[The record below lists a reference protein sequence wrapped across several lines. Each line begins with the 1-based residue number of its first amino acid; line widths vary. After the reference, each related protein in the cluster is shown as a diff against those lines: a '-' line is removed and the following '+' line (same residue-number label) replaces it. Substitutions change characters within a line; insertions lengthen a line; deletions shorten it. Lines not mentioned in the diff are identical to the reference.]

1 MPRATALSLP
11 TRPVCPAIIPTY
23 LFQQRL
29 SHAYISMSSDLL
41 SLRAEL
47 KYFERVFKAEN
58 GNAPSVDD
66 IKNAGFADK
75 YRLYKKLSKLGNATG
90 SFREN
95 PIIPPSTPPRSAP
108 PKSEAPQSII
118 PRSRAVKTVIV
129 SGSNPFSPVKNKE
142 KHAALSALDGSANPF
157 MTPRKAKQAP
167 FPPSKSLSPD
177 PFPPIQ
183 TPIDPTHPLQESKQ
197 SNTVSRARKRLRGEP
212 VSPSPVKEKRQRILP
227 DTLPFPKM
235 DLLNAEDSD
244 DSDPAVAE
252 LADSSFVAD
261 SPMKRLPKGGAFKL
275 LFEGGAG
282 DVVTQEGPSRS
293 RKVPSNS
300 GLGLF
305 GSKSQRARSMSTS
318 SDSETL
324 SDNHQAPEM
333 KASDGNSVKYGA
345 KTRIEKCL
353 HPNGPASRKKNH
365 FGAMELTEPKQV
377 IQADRTVG
385 YSQDIT
391 ATKPSL
397 ADTESD
403 SRDTLCPNHRP
414 ALLPPSPP
422 PAGSSS
428 AHVGKRKAK
437 GPIAKRTKVPEDSGC
452 EDEDGADVHVK
463 IREWSWQLRKSSRA
477 TDTLAEDLDPV
488 LSFGAHDRQS
498 SPGPMID
505 DTPGDIVINLPDD
518 LRRLLAISPS
528 KAQPTRDV
536 GVVRGV
542 LYGER
547 TSNYDAQRG
556 GDIWGVGE
564 VDDANDSQAEDD
576 WEGEPVPWE
585 TGEL

>member
-1 MPRATALSLP
+1 
-11 TRPVCPAIIPTY
+11 
-23 LFQQRL
+23 
-29 SHAYISMSSDLL
+29 MSSDLL

-47 KYFERVFKAEN
+47 KYFEREFKAEN
-58 GNAPSVDD
+58 GHAPSVDD

-75 YRLYKKLSKLGNATG
+75 YRLYKKLSKLVNATG

-118 PRSRAVKTVIV
+118 PRSRAVKTGIV

-142 KHAALSALDGSANPF
+142 KHAASYSLSALDESANPF
-157 MTPRKAKQAP
+157 TTPRKAKQAL

-177 PFPPIQ
+177 PFPPLR
-183 TPIDPTHPLQESKQ
+183 TPVDPTHPLQESKQ
-197 SNTVSRARKRLRGEP
+197 SNTICRARKRLRGEA

-235 DLLNAEDSD
+235 DLLDAEDSD

-261 SPMKRLPKGGAFKL
+261 SPMKPLPKGGAFKL

-333 KASDGNSVKYGA
+333 KASEGSSVKYGA
-345 KTRIEKCL
+345 KTRTEKRL
-353 HPNGPASRKKNH
+353 YPDGSASRKKNR
-365 FGAMELTEPKQV
+365 FGAMEPTTEPKQV
-377 IQADRTVG
+377 IQADHTG
-385 YSQDIT
+385 DNSWTIT

-403 SRDTLCPNHRP
+403 ARDTLCPSHRP

-428 AHVGKRKAK
+428 AYVGKRKAK

-463 IREWSWQLRKSSRA
+463 IREWSWQLRKSSRV
-477 TDTLAEDLDPV
+477 TDTLVEDLDPV
-488 LSFGAHDRQS
+488 LGFGTHDRQS
-498 SPGPMID
+498 SPGPTIN

-528 KAQPTRDV
+528 KAQFTRDV
-536 GVVRGV
+536 SVVRGV

-576 WEGEPVPWE
+576 WVGEPVPWE

>member
-1 MPRATALSLP
+1 
-11 TRPVCPAIIPTY
+11 
-23 LFQQRL
+23 
-29 SHAYISMSSDLL
+29 MSSDLL

-47 KYFERVFKAEN
+47 KYFEREFKAES
-58 GNAPSVDD
+58 GHAPSVDD

-129 SGSNPFSPVKNKE
+129 PGSNPFSPVKNKE
-142 KHAALSALDGSANPF
+142 KHAASYSLSALDGSANPF
-157 MTPRKAKQAP
+157 TTPRKAKQAP

-183 TPIDPTHPLQESKQ
+183 TPVDRTHPLQESKQ

-212 VSPSPVKEKRQRILP
+212 VSPSPVKEKRQRILL
-227 DTLPFPKM
+227 DTLPFPKI
-235 DLLNAEDSD
+235 DLLNAQDSD

-305 GSKSQRARSMSTS
+305 GSKSQRARSVSTS

-333 KASDGNSVKYGA
+333 KASDGISVKYSA
-345 KTRIEKCL
+345 KSRIEKRL
-353 HPNGPASRKKNH
+353 YPDGPAFRKNNRLDM
-365 FGAMELTEPKQV
+365 MELTGPKQV
-377 IQADRTVG
+377 IQVDRTVE
-385 YSQDIT
+385 YSQGIT

-397 ADTESD
+397 GDTESD

-437 GPIAKRTKVPEDSGC
+437 GPIAKRTKVPEDSGR

-463 IREWSWQLRKSSRA
+463 IREWSWQLRKSSHV

-488 LSFGAHDRQS
+488 LGFGAHDRQS

-505 DTPGDIVINLPDD
+505 DTPGDIVVNLPDD

-528 KAQPTRDV
+528 KAQPTRDI

>member
-1 MPRATALSLP
+1 
-11 TRPVCPAIIPTY
+11 
-23 LFQQRL
+23 
-29 SHAYISMSSDLL
+29 MSSDLL

-47 KYFERVFKAEN
+47 KYFEREFKAGN
-58 GNAPSVDD
+58 GHAPSVDD
-66 IKNAGFADK
+66 IKNAGFGTILWSSSLRHIHGSSLPPSTADK
-75 YRLYKKLSKLGNATG
+75 YRRYKKLSKLGNATV

-95 PIIPPSTPPRSAP
+95 PIIPPSTPPRSVP
-108 PKSEAPQSII
+108 PKSEIPQSII
-118 PRSRAVKTVIV
+118 PRSRAVKTEAVT
-129 SGSNPFSPVKNKE
+129 GSNPFSPVKNKE
-142 KHAALSALDGSANPF
+142 KHAASYSLSGLDDFTNPF
-157 MTPRKAKQAP
+157 TTPRKARQAL

-183 TPIDPTHPLQESKQ
+183 TLVHTTHPPQEYKQ

-212 VSPSPVKEKRQRILP
+212 VSPSPFKAKRQRILP
-227 DTLPFPKM
+227 DALPFPKM
-235 DLLNAEDSD
+235 GTLSAEDSD
-244 DSDPAVAE
+244 DSDLAVAE

-261 SPMKRLPKGGAFKL
+261 SPMKPLPKGGAFQL

-282 DVVTQEGPSRS
+282 DVLTQDGPSRS

-305 GSKSQRARSMSTS
+305 GSKSQRARSMSRS
-318 SDSETL
+318 SDPETL

-333 KASDGNSVKYGA
+333 KALEGNAVKYSA
-345 KTRIEKCL
+345 KPRTEKRL
-353 HPNGPASRKKNH
+353 YPNGPASRKKDH
-365 FGAMELTEPKQV
+365 FGTMEPTVPKKD
-377 IQADRTVG
+377 IQADHVEEG
-385 YSQDIT
+385 SQGIS
-391 ATKPSL
+391 ATKPSM

-403 SRDTLCPNHRP
+403 ARDTLRPNHRP

-428 AHVGKRKAK
+428 AHVGKRKTK
-437 GPIAKRTKVPEDSGC
+437 GPIGKRSKLPEDSEC

-498 SPGPMID
+498 SPGPTID
-505 DTPGDIVINLPDD
+505 DTPGDFVVNLPDD

-528 KAQPTRDV
+528 KAQTTHDV
-536 GVVRGV
+536 SVVRGV

-564 VDDANDSQAEDD
+564 IDDASDSQAED
-576 WEGEPVPWE
+576 WEGEPIPWE

>member
-1 MPRATALSLP
+1 M
-11 TRPVCPAIIPTY
+11 
-23 LFQQRL
+23 
-29 SHAYISMSSDLL
+29 
-41 SLRAEL
+41 
-47 KYFERVFKAEN
+47 
-58 GNAPSVDD
+58 
-66 IKNAGFADK
+66 
-75 YRLYKKLSKLGNATG
+75 
-90 SFREN
+90 
-95 PIIPPSTPPRSAP
+95 
-108 PKSEAPQSII
+108 
-118 PRSRAVKTVIV
+118 
-129 SGSNPFSPVKNKE
+129 KNKQ
-142 KHAALSALDGSANPF
+142 KHAASYSLSGLDGSTKPF
-157 MTPRKAKQAP
+157 TTPRKAKQAL

-183 TPIDPTHPLQESKQ
+183 TLVDPTHPSQESKQ

-212 VSPSPVKEKRQRILP
+212 VSPSPIKEKRQRILP
-227 DTLPFPKM
+227 GARPFPKM
-235 DLLNAEDSD
+235 GTLNAEDSD

-261 SPMKRLPKGGAFKL
+261 SPMKPLPKGGAFKL

-282 DVVTQEGPSRS
+282 DAVTQDAPSRS
-293 RKVPSNS
+293 RKVPPNS

-305 GSKSQRARSMSTS
+305 GSKSQRARSMSRS

-324 SDNHQAPEM
+324 SDNHQPPEM
-333 KASDGNSVKYGA
+333 NASEGNSVKYSA
-345 KTRIEKCL
+345 KTRTEKRLC
-353 HPNGPASRKKNH
+353 PDGPASRKKDH
-365 FGAMELTEPKQV
+365 FGATEPTGPKQV
-377 IQADRTVG
+377 IQADRMEEYAQGV
-385 YSQDIT
+385 T

-403 SRDTLCPNHRP
+403 SRDTLSPGHRP

-437 GPIAKRTKVPEDSGC
+437 GPIAKRTKLPEDSGC

-463 IREWSWQLRKSSRA
+463 IREWGWQLRKPSRA
-477 TDTLAEDLDPV
+477 TDTLAEELDPV
-488 LSFGAHDRQS
+488 LGFGAHDRRS
-498 SPGPMID
+498 SPGPTTD
-505 DTPGDIVINLPDD
+505 DTPGDIVVNLPDD

-528 KAQPTRDV
+528 KAQTTRDV
-536 GVVRGV
+536 SVVRGV

-564 VDDANDSQAEDD
+564 IDDASDSQAEGD

>member
-1 MPRATALSLP
+1 
-11 TRPVCPAIIPTY
+11 
-23 LFQQRL
+23 
-29 SHAYISMSSDLL
+29 MSSDLL

-47 KYFERVFKAEN
+47 KYFERVFKAEY
-58 GNAPSVDD
+58 GHAPSVDD

-118 PRSRAVKTVIV
+118 PRSRAVKTQAI

-142 KHAALSALDGSANPF
+142 KLAASYSLDGSTNPF
-157 MTPRKAKQAP
+157 TTPRKAKQAL
-167 FPPSKSLSPD
+167 FPQSKSLSPD

-183 TPIDPTHPLQESKQ
+183 TLVGPTHPPQESKQ

-227 DTLPFPKM
+227 DARPFPKM
-235 DLLNAEDSD
+235 GMLNAEDSE

-261 SPMKRLPKGGAFKL
+261 SPMKPLPKGGAFKL

-282 DVVTQEGPSRS
+282 DAVTQDGPSRS

-305 GSKSQRARSMSTS
+305 GSKSQRARSMSRS

-324 SDNHQAPEM
+324 SDNHQPPEM
-333 KASDGNSVKYGA
+333 KALEGISVKYGA
-345 KTRIEKCL
+345 KTRTEKRL
-353 HPNGPASRKKNH
+353 YPDVPASRKKDH
-365 FGAMELTEPKQV
+365 FGATEPTRPKQV
-377 IQADRTVG
+377 IQADRMG
-385 YSQDIT
+385 EYSQGIT
-391 ATKPSL
+391 APKPSL

-403 SRDTLCPNHRP
+403 ARDTLSPVHRP

-422 PAGSSS
+422 PTGSSS
-428 AHVGKRKAK
+428 AHL
-437 GPIAKRTKVPEDSGC
+437 PEDSEC

-463 IREWSWQLRKSSRA
+463 IREWSWQLRKPSRA
-477 TDTLAEDLDPV
+477 TVTLAEELDPV
-488 LSFGAHDRQS
+488 LGFGTHDRQS

-505 DTPGDIVINLPDD
+505 DTPGDIVVNLPDD

-528 KAQPTRDV
+528 KAQTTRDV
-536 GVVRGV
+536 SVVRGV

-547 TSNYDAQRG
+547 MSNYDAQRG
-556 GDIWGVGE
+556 GDVWGVGE
-564 VDDANDSQAEDD
+564 IDDASDSQAEED
-576 WEGEPVPWE
+576 WEGEPIPWE